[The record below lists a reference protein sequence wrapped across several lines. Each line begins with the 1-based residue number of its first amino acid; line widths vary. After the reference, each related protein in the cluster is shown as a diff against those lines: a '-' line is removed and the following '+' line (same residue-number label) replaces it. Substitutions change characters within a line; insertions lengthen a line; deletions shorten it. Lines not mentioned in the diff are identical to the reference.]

1 MYNSKTLGILQKFKH
16 YKDEPITNDAV
27 VITDFIAIDNN
38 DRLKFKQKLADKT
51 DDDVTKNVEKMVPV
65 KYLSNFWRTL
75 EMSLTNCEI
84 NLILTW
90 TANCVI
96 AP

>member
-1 MYNSKTLGILQKFKH
+1 
-16 YKDEPITNDAV
+16 
-27 VITDFIAIDNN
+27 
-38 DRLKFKQKLADKT
+38 
-51 DDDVTKNVEKMVPV
+51 MVPV

-75 EMSLTNCEI
+75 EMSLTSCEI

-96 AP
+96 APQTANQLTTFAKIDSKLYVPAVTLSTKDNIKLLNQLKL